1 MDTAVELMLSAVR
14 TQVCGGERYL
24 FGKLSLETMQELY
37 AVSKSQDLAHIVAVE
52 LEQQGLL
59 SETDAEIA
67 AKFRKQQMIAIL
79 RYERIN
85 YELEAICK
93 VLEQEKIPH
102 MPLKGSVLRQY
113 YPEPWMRTSAD
124 IDLLVHEEDL
134 DRAVR
139 VLADQLNY
147 QNEGKLE
154 HDVQLI
160 APSGVHLELH
170 FDTIEDYCVM
180 GANSVLKEIWEYA
193 EPESSYLYR
202 NTTTDAMF
210 YFYHCAHMAKHV
222 KNGGCGVRFF
232 LDTWILN
239 HVQHLTE
246 EQKEQRNE
254 LLQRASLCEF
264 ARMSEQLSDVWFSE
278 APHDSNTR
286 MMEQYIL
293 MGGIYGSSDNSI
305 AVKQAKVG
313 GKGRYVL
320 HLIFLP
326 YREMIL
332 RYKILK
338 KHAWLLPF
346 FHIRRWSSL
355 IFGAKRSLNTIKKS
369 SEIAD
374 TRTND
379 VQTMLRT
386 LGLLE

>member
-1 MDTAVELMLSAVR
+1 MATAMELMLSAVR
-14 TQVCGGERYL
+14 TQVCGGERCS
-24 FGKLSLETMQELY
+24 FGKLSVEMMQELY
-37 AVSKSQDLAHIVAVE
+37 AISKSQDLAHIVAVE

-93 VLEQEKIPH
+93 VLEEKKIPH
-102 MPLKGSVLRQY
+102 MPLKGSVLRRY
-113 YPEPWMRTSAD
+113 YPAPWMRTSAD
-124 IDLLVHEEDL
+124 IDLLVHPEDL
-134 DRAVR
+134 ERAVQC
-139 VLADQLNY
+139 LTQQLSY
-147 QNEGKLE
+147 QNEGTLE

-160 APSGVHLELH
+160 APSGVH

-180 GANSVLKEIWEYA
+180 GANEVLGEIWEHSQSEA
-193 EPESSYLYR
+193 PSCYR
-202 NTTTDAMF
+202 KSTTDAMF

-239 HVQHLTE
+239 HVQELTE
-246 EQKEQRNE
+246 EQQKERNM
-254 LLQRASLCEF
+254 LLQRANLCAF
-264 ARMSEQLSDVWFSE
+264 ARMSEQLSNVWFSE
-278 APHDSNTR
+278 LPHDANTR
-286 MMEQYIL
+286 MMEQYVL
-293 MGGIYGSSDNSI
+293 MGGIYGSSENSI

-313 GKGRYVL
+313 GKGRYIL

-332 RYKILK
+332 RYEILK

-346 FHIRRWSSL
+346 FHIRRWFSL
-355 IFGAKRSLNTIKKS
+355 AFGAKRSLNTIKKS

-374 TRTND
+374 TRTDD
-379 VQTMLRT
+379 VQSMLRT